1 MGKQFAFQ
9 VTIYFVFWLKHN
21 LILFNRIRRRFHHFL
36 GVLIPIHHFCGSFVS
51 VFWLSFVDGI
61 HRRVDFV
68 DTSDLDEF
76 PAMKRVYIETGNAFV
91 IVYAIDDKR
100 SYEFAK
106 SLCDEIYSIKGIV
119 NIF

>member
-51 VFWLSFVDGI
+51 AL
-61 HRRVDFV
+61 
-68 DTSDLDEF
+68 TNL
-76 PAMKRVYIETGNAFV
+76 AFFCRW
-91 IVYAIDDKR
+91 Y
-100 SYEFAK
+100 S
-106 SLCDEIYSIKGIV
+106 SSGGLC
-119 NIF
+119 